1 MAFYAF
7 GLAVTALVTVRITR
21 LANDALGAKT
31 GAGRSNQST
40 PREGRARRDSAAAA
54 AAARPSAANLWG
66 MLGFRNRVPPNARSG
81 TTGAFGGD
89 GDDSD
94 FDSYYDT
101 DEEDER
107 AGALEM
113 AERGGGMDVRGGDD
127 DAPETE
133 LEVSYAAETADA
145 SGFRNGGV
153 FLVSDPL
160 AGPAPLGSPTP
171 KR

>member
-1 MAFYAF
+1 MGGGTLKITARREDWA
-7 GLAVTALVTVRITR
+7 GGEVTSALVAAGTKGALAV
-21 LANDALGAKT
+21 
-31 GAGRSNQST
+31 
-40 PREGRARRDSAAAA
+40 AAVIA
-54 AAARPSAANLWG
+54 
-66 MLGFRNRVPPNARSG
+66 
-81 TTGAFGGD
+81 GAFAFKALSGG
-89 GDDSD
+89 
-94 FDSYYDT
+94 
-101 DEEDER
+101 
-107 AGALEM
+107 
-113 AERGGGMDVRGGDD
+113 D